1 MSDGFVVTHCPS
13 QYIDGVGVVDETP
26 RFIANVDTYAEAQEE
41 VSKDQSRRI
50 EEMNMT
56 DQEAEEFDYADWIM
70 VDKSDYGIVPYK
82 IASR

>member
-1 MSDGFVVTHCPS
+1 MGGYVVTHVPS
-13 QYIDGVGVVDETP
+13 RYDESTGEVVYETP
-26 RFIANVDTYAEAQEE
+26 RFIANVDTYAEAQDE

-70 VDKSDYGIVPYK
+70 VDKSEYGIVPYEVV
-82 IASR
+82 SR